1 MEDERRLP
9 DLVEIA
15 PGLYRVRKPEP
26 APARSDLPAPHVI
39 SDEMPPTE
47 QVDGAFYTSKRK
59 FRAVGRQ
66 LGLTEVGSEK
76 FKPKRRASEDRN
88 VIEGRKRD
96 LQVAVEQ
103 HRAGHRP
110 SR

>member
-1 MEDERRLP
+1 MDEERTLP

-66 LGLTEVGSEK
+66 LGLTEVGTSQ
-76 FKPKRRASEDRN
+76 FQPKKRSTALPETKRARQQTLRQTVEEYKQGRRPTR
-88 VIEGRKRD
+88 
-96 LQVAVEQ
+96 
-103 HRAGHRP
+103 
-110 SR
+110 